1 MMDILAERKSLSV
14 EEAQYDV
21 VVVGGGMSGL
31 CAALASA
38 RHGAKT
44 ALVHDRPVL
53 GGNASSEIRM
63 HICGALGVGHN
74 RPDSRETGIVEEILL
89 ENAFRNPQHSYSMFD
104 TILWEKARFQSGL
117 ELYLN
122 THMHS
127 VDKDED
133 NKIVRAIWADQLTTE
148 KRFHIHGTQFIDAT
162 GDGLLA
168 VLAGCQFM
176 QGRESSSVYGESLA
190 PKQPDTVVMGNTVLF
205 QAKRMPQPVPFT
217 RPSWAYQYTLED
229 FKERSFDDI
238 TSGYWWVELG
248 GSGKNVIRD
257 GEFLRDELLK
267 TVYGV
272 WDYIKNSDAFDSA
285 HLALDWVGF
294 LPGKR
299 ESRRIVGQMVLTEN
313 DLVSGVFPEDTVAF
327 GGWPI
332 DLHIPKG
339 IESKGAPTHFNH
351 LDSIYAIPL
360 RCLRSREVP
369 NLFLAGRAISVS
381 HVAFGSTRVMATCAV
396 VGQAVGT
403 GAAWCIAHQK
413 SSAELQHEVEELR
426 QLLLKDDCYIPGANN
441 ADVIDFAM
449 KISSITASSW
459 IPGGEP
465 SLVVSGVARRVGS
478 LHNCW
483 ISAATDFAKESQWLT
498 LTYDHPVP
506 IDSIDLCFDSNLS
519 RENMLSISET
529 VMQKFHQGLPP
540 ELVRSYE
547 IVFRNAEEVVH
558 TIVVDEN
565 HLRHRVHQLP
575 QPIIA
580 DSCTITVLST
590 HGDPHARIF
599 SCQARIC
606 FPEMLS

>member
-1 MMDILAERKSLSV
+1 MEISGERKSLSV
-14 EEAQYDV
+14 QEARFEV

-31 CAALASA
+31 CAAIASA
-38 RHGAKT
+38 RHGART

-89 ENAFRNPQHSYSMFD
+89 ENAFRNPQHSYSIFD
-104 TILWEKARFQSGL
+104 TILWEKARFQPGL

-133 NKIVRAIWADQLTTE
+133 SETVRAIWADQLTTE
-148 KRFHIHGTQFIDAT
+148 KRFHIHGAQFIDAT

-176 QGRESSSVYGESLA
+176 QGRESSNAYGESLA
-190 PKQPDTVVMGNTVLF
+190 PEQSDTVVMGNTVLF
-205 QAKRMPQPVPFT
+205 QAKRMESPVAFT

-229 FKERSFDDI
+229 FKERNFDDI

-248 GSGKNVIRD
+248 GSGKDVIRD

-272 WDYIKNSDAFDSA
+272 WDYIKNSGAFDA
-285 HLALDWVGF
+285 GNLALDWVGF

-313 DLVSGVFPEDTVAF
+313 DLVSGVFPDDTVAF

-351 LDSIYAIPL
+351 LNSMYAIPL
-360 RCLRSREVP
+360 RCLRSRDVS

-403 GAAWCIAHQK
+403 AAALCIAHKK
-413 SSAELQHEVEELR
+413 SSADLQLEVEVLR
-426 QLLLKDDCYIPGANN
+426 QLLLRDDCYIPGVRS
-441 ADVIDFAM
+441 ADAVDPILKA
-449 KISSITASSW
+449 SSVNASSW

-465 SLVVSGVARRVGS
+465 SLVINGVSRRVGDS
-478 LHNCW
+478 HNCW
-483 ISAATDFAKESQWLT
+483 ISAATDFSRESQWLT
-498 LTYDHPVP
+498 LVYDHPVP
-506 IDSIDLCFDSNLS
+506 IGSIDLCFDSNLS

-547 IVFRNAEEVVH
+547 IVLRNTGDVVH
-558 TIVVDEN
+558 TIIVDEN
-565 HLRHRVHQLP
+565 HLRHRAHQLP
-575 QPIIA
+575 QPVMT
-580 DSCTITVLST
+580 DSCTITVLAT

-599 SCQARIC
+599 SATLCQARN
-606 FPEMLS
+606 